1 MDLTGVVLFVFSFV
15 LLRYDKLAVKYICLL
30 FLVSSFL
37 MLPDI
42 IMFMIRKTN
51 ENSRFGI
58 YWLSKFFGLII
69 AIVIFLIGFIYSLNN

>member
-15 LLRYDKLAVKYICLL
+15 LLSYDKLAVKYICLL

>member
-37 MLPDI
+37 MLPDS
-42 IMFMIRKTN
+42 IMFMIGKTN
-51 ENSRFGI
+51 DNSRFGI